1 MGEITGQSK
10 AKMRPKSTVI
20 GSIRSRISRGPPSA
34 AVSLLWKDLLALF
47 LKIVS
52 IVLAFVLL
60 FTFLFGIVRY
70 RDQSMAPAVKDGD
83 LVIFHRYNS
92 AGYRPQDAIVLRF
105 NGQIQV
111 RRVIA
116 MAGDTVD
123 ITEDG
128 LVINGALQQELGIY
142 QKTERYEAGVDF
154 PLTVPEGQ
162 VFLLGDSR
170 RDATDSR
177 IYGCV
182 NWKDTYG
189 KVMAVIRRRSI

>member
-1 MGEITGQSK
+1 MGEIAEKNRAGK
-10 AKMRPKSTVI
+10 RPKGAKPGFERGRV
-20 GSIRSRISRGPPSA
+20 SRGPPSA
-34 AVSLLWKDLLALF
+34 AVSLLGKDLLALF
-47 LKIVS
+47 LKIIS
-52 IVLAFVLL
+52 IVLVFVLL

-70 RDQSMAPAVKDGD
+70 RDPSMAPAVKDGD

-92 AGYRPQDAIVLRF
+92 AGYRPQDAVVLRF

-111 RRVIA
+111 RRVVA

-123 ITEDG
+123 ITESG
-128 LVINGALQQELGIY
+128 LVINGALQQELEIY